1 MKLKE
6 LTFDNLTYTFK
17 EINGGKIVN
26 FTLGNEML
34 EFQSPKL
41 LVKEVTETH
50 LTFELLENKA
60 CEIFKNKITTLE
72 NIFEKKY
79 QSLAKSIFTSNKFTV
94 KNDKKITIF
103 ENETI
108 INNLRFGQTVICL
121 FVFNKFWVK
130 DLTLNYNLNIKEIK
144 IT

>member
-6 LTFDNLTYTFK
+6 LTFDNLSYSFK

-26 FTLGNEML
+26 FTLGNETM

-50 LTFELLENKA
+50 LTFELLNNKA
-60 CEIFKNKITTLE
+60 CEIFKNKIITLE

-79 QSLAKSIFTSNKFTV
+79 QSLARSIFNSNEFIV
-94 KNDKKITIF
+94 KNDKNTIIF
-103 ENETI
+103 QENTI
-108 INNLRFGQTVICL
+108 INNVNCGQIVICL

-130 DLTLNYNLNIKEIK
+130 ENTLNYNFNIKEIK

>member
-6 LTFDNLTYTFK
+6 LTFDNLRYTFK

-34 EFQSPKL
+34 EFQSPRI

-50 LTFELLENKA
+50 LTFELLNNKA
-60 CEIFKNKITTLE
+60 CDIFKNKITTLE
-72 NIFEKKY
+72 NVFEKKY
-79 QSLAKSIFTSNKFTV
+79 QSLAKSIFTLNEFTV
-94 KNDKKITIF
+94 KNDKNTIIF
-103 ENETI
+103 HDDTI
-108 INNLRFGQTVICL
+108 INTLKCGQIVICL